1 MKHTGICITSLLGGM
16 LIGSALAMLFTPQSG
31 ADLRRQIKDFLDNE
45 ADKAEDK
52 LRKIQER
59 IEKTACKCND

>member
-16 LIGSALAMLFTPQSG
+16 LIGSALAMLFAPQSG
-31 ADLRRQIKDFLDNE
+31 AELRRQIKDFLDNE

-59 IEKTACKCND
+59 IEKAACKCND